1 MDCCGNEVRSESI
14 YNMLQALVDSKV
26 VNVQLL
32 SIAVGIFFVTNVI
45 HGSLSC
51 DKIAYSN
58 TSSVLQCFGGGF
70 VTKKS

>member
-32 SIAVGIFFVTNVI
+32 SIAVGIF
-45 HGSLSC
+45 SWS
-51 DKIAYSN
+51 
-58 TSSVLQCFGGGF
+58 
-70 VTKKS
+70 

>member
-32 SIAVGIFFVTNVI
+32 SIAVGIFFVVLLLKNNFRSFS
-45 HGSLSC
+45 G
-51 DKIAYSN
+51 
-58 TSSVLQCFGGGF
+58 TSMVFGAPHEA
-70 VTKKS
+70 VTSRTLYV

>member
-32 SIAVGIFFVTNVI
+32 SIAVGIFFVVLLLKKNFR
-45 HGSLSC
+45 SF
-51 DKIAYSN
+51 
-58 TSSVLQCFGGGF
+58 SVLLAPGRCFSAADYVG
-70 VTKKS
+70 